1 MTMKLCEPDKVAF
14 ETDCD
19 SAMDYCQAQE
29 NRSNEFWKVLE
40 TDVFGVDDPPEDR
53 PDAEIMEAHRRIKR
67 NTLEFLAKYADAIAQ
82 KRIFTL
88 PNGFLDEKEWE
99 RVKFI
104 VAFDT
109 SFEYSPE
116 EETGGEED
124 EEDCGGPESD
134 YLDDETT
141 FRYDVIKECD
151 RITLAGAALAKQ
163 IGSDTYGLWRAAMIK
178 LGDRSEKIQHK
189 AVDDIVT
196 ALELTWADLRTW
208 IFQNPPHNK
217 QKRKP
222 RKNKPKK

>member
-1 MTMKLCEPDKVAF
+1 MTMKLCDPDKVAF

-19 SAMDYCQAQE
+19 SAMDYYQAQE
-29 NRSNEFWKVLE
+29 NRSNEFWNVLE

-53 PDAEIMEAHRRIKR
+53 PDAEIMEAHRRIRK

-88 PNGFLDEKEWE
+88 PSGFLDEKEWE

-116 EETGGEED
+116 EETDGEED

-151 RITLAGAALAKQ
+151 RIALAGAALAKQ

-208 IFQNPPHNK
+208 IFLNPPHNK
-217 QKRKP
+217 QKTNHRTH
-222 RKNKPKK
+222 KKKK